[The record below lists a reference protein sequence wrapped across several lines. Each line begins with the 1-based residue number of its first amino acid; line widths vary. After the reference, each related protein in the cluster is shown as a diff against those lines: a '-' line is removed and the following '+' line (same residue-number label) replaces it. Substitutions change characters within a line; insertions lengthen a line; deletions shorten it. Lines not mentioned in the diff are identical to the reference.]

1 MQSAVRL
8 VQRHGRAY
16 LAINVAFY
24 GLVALGTAYS
34 FANPRLQTELTQAI
48 VESFGVAPL
57 SVARDAYLSG
67 NVALAALVTFL
78 VNFFL
83 GSLVALTL
91 PSLLIPYAGVFLGFY
106 RAALWG
112 VALAPTTPELATA
125 MVPHSLT
132 LVLEGQA
139 YILAMLG
146 VHVLW
151 SSAIGGFG
159 KGISA
164 MAAGYLAGLRANARI
179 YILVA
184 LVLAVAA
191 VYEAFE
197 VIYLVGG
204 RGVGIGG

>member
-8 VQRHGRAY
+8 VQRHGKAY
-16 LAINVAFY
+16 LAINIVFY

-34 FANPRLQTELTQAI
+34 FANPQLQRELTRTI
-48 VESFGVAPL
+48 VDSFGAPPL
-57 SVARDAYLSG
+57 SLARDAYLSG

-83 GSLVALTL
+83 GSLVALTV

-106 RAALWG
+106 RAAIWG

-132 LVLEGQA
+132 LVLEGQG
-139 YILAMLG
+139 YVLTMLG
-146 VHVLW
+146 VHILW
-151 SSAIGGFG
+151 SSTLGGFG
-159 KGISA
+159 KGVSG
-164 MAAGYLAGLRANARI
+164 MAAGYLAGLRANARA
-179 YILVA
+179 YLLVA

-204 RGVGIGG
+204 RAAGIGG